1 MIASLFKYVHV
12 QIYEA
17 TSVGPLVE
25 KEEKHLLFNLL
36 SERSMHIAYCIRP
49 FYCVMNKA
57 WPPRPVDRC
66 LFHAGPNFST
76 VSVT

>member
-17 TSVGPLVE
+17 TSVPGPLVE

-36 SERSMHIAYCIRP
+36 SERSMHIAYG
-49 FYCVMNKA
+49 
-57 WPPRPVDRC
+57 
-66 LFHAGPNFST
+66 LFI
-76 VSVT
+76 VL